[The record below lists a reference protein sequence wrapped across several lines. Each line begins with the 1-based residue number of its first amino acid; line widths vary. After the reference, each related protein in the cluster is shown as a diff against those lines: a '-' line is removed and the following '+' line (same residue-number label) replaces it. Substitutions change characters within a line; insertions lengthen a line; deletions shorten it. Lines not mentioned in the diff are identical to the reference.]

1 MQSARKNHCDKGR
14 SHLYQKTNSL
24 SLVDDLDGDREAN
37 ALLEGASV
45 ALLEWSRF
53 APGGWSLGR
62 ERSDSETVRNRHE
75 IAAGWKHEPILH
87 HVPIKAAERS
97 SGFCNM
103 PFLRHCSEK
112 RCERAAKKGLA
123 ILVQH
128 EDTGNTNIEAV
139 QKLKSAR

>member
-1 MQSARKNHCDKGR
+1 MRLLLGGNTNPFFTMCLFKQPNGR
-14 SHLYQKTNSL
+14 RG
-24 SLVDDLDGDREAN
+24 V
-37 ALLEGASV
+37 
-45 ALLEWSRF
+45 
-53 APGGWSLGR
+53 
-62 ERSDSETVRNRHE
+62 
-75 IAAGWKHEPILH
+75 
-87 HVPIKAAERS
+87 
-97 SGFCNM
+97 CNM